1 MQNDNLI
8 GLKLDGR
15 YEITDKIGVGG
26 MSDVYRG
33 RDIMENR
40 TVAVKVLKPE
50 FANKDRKSVV

>member
-1 MQNDNLI
+1 MDNLI

-15 YEITDKIGVGG
+15 YEITEKIGEGG
-26 MSDVYRG
+26 MSNVYKG

-50 FANKDRKSVV
+50 FS